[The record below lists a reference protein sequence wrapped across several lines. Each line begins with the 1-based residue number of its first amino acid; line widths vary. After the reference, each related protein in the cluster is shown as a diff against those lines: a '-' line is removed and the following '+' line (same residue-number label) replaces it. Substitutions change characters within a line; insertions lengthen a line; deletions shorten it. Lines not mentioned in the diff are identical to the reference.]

1 MSDTIKLLYAR
12 IKDMCIVPSNRKEY
26 ATFLE
31 QNEGKDIRI
40 QRVTG
45 LRTEKQNNSLH
56 SWCSQVAK
64 ELNEKGLTVQ
74 EVLKKTID
82 LDWNTYRVKDILW
95 KSVQEALTGK
105 KSTTQLDKTKE
116 IDEIWEHLNRFLGQK
131 CDGIYVPFPHEV
143 KVEEKPID
151 YPTEELKPTF

>member
-1 MSDTIKLLYAR
+1 MDTIKLIYAKV
-12 IKDMCIVPSNRKEY
+12 KDMTILPSNRKEY

-56 SWCSQVAK
+56 LAFSLLAK
-64 ELNEKGLTVQ
+64 ALNAAGLDMRKVLKQ
-74 EVLKKTID
+74 EVMIPWETESVKEYLFKPIIKAMYNKT
-82 LDWNTYRVKDILW
+82 
-95 KSVQEALTGK
+95 
-105 KSTTQLDKTKE
+105 STTQLDKVKE
-116 IDEIWEHLNRFLGQK
+116 IDEAWDVLMRHFGEKHHLEY
-131 CDGIYVPFPHEV
+131 IEFPHEV